1 MSKFSF
7 SFSMETV
14 AISEEI
20 VNPKDEKVGPES
32 FELLK
37 VLGKGGYGKVRTSQR
52 GSILILSYNLCFK
65 FAANFKFV
73 LYISLPKVFQVRKVD
88 GRNKG
93 KIFAMKV
100 LKKVCQRLVVF
111 IALMPPTVIFNE
123 EKTCYGLK
131 SFLDSLN

>member
-1 MSKFSF
+1 
-7 SFSMETV
+7 METV

-52 GSILILSYNLCFK
+52 GSILILSYNLFFK

-100 LKKVCQRLVVF
+100 LKKVCQR
-111 IALMPPTVIFNE
+111 
-123 EKTCYGLK
+123 
-131 SFLDSLN
+131 